1 MDAKKIDFLQGIAIN
16 DVPSGAIVRGVVD
29 SEDAILVR
37 RGDDFFFIGAQ
48 CSHYHGE
55 LADGLIVGDTVR
67 CPLHH
72 ACFSLRT
79 GTALKAPALDP
90 IACWRAERVGD
101 RVFAREKLK
110 QQNAATLTLA
120 PGQSAPGQ
128 SAAASVVIVGGGAAG
143 LAAADMLRRENYPG
157 PITMISSDDSA
168 PYDRPNLSK
177 DFLTGN
183 APADWIP
190 LRGPDWYQ
198 DKKIDLMLNAPV
210 VQIDPKQGRVL
221 LAGGRSVNF
230 GALLLAMGADPVHLD
245 IPSAGNLP
253 RLYLRS
259 FSDSRAIVAAAA
271 SAKRVVVVGS
281 SFIGLEVA
289 ASLRQRGAEVHVVSH
304 DTVPLLRVMGAEV
317 GGFVRKLHETQGVT
331 FHLGTSVA
339 RIDGNL
345 VLLGNGSTLSADLM
359 VLGAGVRPNLELAQQ
374 AGLAIDR
381 GISVDEFL
389 QTSVPGIYAAGD
401 VARWPDAR
409 SKQRIRVEHWV
420 VAEQQG
426 QTAARNILGARQPFD
441 AVPFFWSQHYDV
453 TINYSGHAESWD
465 SIDVD
470 GSLESRNCTIKYRR
484 GDRTLAVATIGRD
497 LANLHAEHDMEL
509 AAAR

>member
-55 LADGLIVGDTVR
+55 LADGLIVGDTIH

-101 RVFAREKLK
+101 RVLAREKLK
-110 QQNAATLTLA
+110 LQNAATLVA
-120 PGQSAPGQ
+120 PAQPGP
-128 SAAASVVIVGGGAAG
+128 ASVVIVGGGAAG

-157 PITMISSDDSA
+157 PITLISSDDSA

-210 VQIDPKQGRVL
+210 AQIDPQQARVL
-221 LAGGRSVNF
+221 LADGRSVNF

-245 IPSAGNLP
+245 IPSTGNLP

-289 ASLRQRGAEVHVVSH
+289 ASLRQRGAEVHVVSP
-304 DTVPLLRVMGAEV
+304 DTVPLLRVMGAEI
-317 GGFVRKLHETQGVT
+317 GAFVRKLHETQGVT

-345 VLLGNGSTLSADLM
+345 VLLQNGSSLSADLM
-359 VLGAGVRPNLELAQQ
+359 VLGVGVRPNLQLAQR

-381 GISVDEFL
+381 GISVDEYL
-389 QTSVPGIYAAGD
+389 QTSMPGIYAAGD
-401 VARWPDAR
+401 VARWPDAH
-409 SKQRIRVEHWV
+409 SKERIRVEHWV

-426 QTAARNILGARQPFD
+426 QTAARNMLGARQPFD
-441 AVPFFWSQHYDV
+441 SVPFFWSQHYDV

-465 SIDVD
+465 SIDID
-470 GSLESRNCTIKYRR
+470 GSLESRNCTVTYRR
-484 GDRTLAVATIGRD
+484 GDRTLAVVTIGRD
-497 LANLHAEHDMEL
+497 LANLRAEHDMEL
-509 AAAR
+509 AAAQ

>member
-1 MDAKKIDFLQGIAIN
+1 MDAKKVDFLQGIAIN

-55 LADGLIVGDTVR
+55 LADGLIVGDTIH

-101 RVFAREKLK
+101 RVLAREKLK
-110 QQNAATLTLA
+110 LQNAATLVA
-120 PGQSAPGQ
+120 PAQPGP
-128 SAAASVVIVGGGAAG
+128 ASVVIVGGGAAG

-157 PITMISSDDSA
+157 PITLISSDDSA

-210 VQIDPKQGRVL
+210 AQIDPQQARVL
-221 LAGGRSVNF
+221 LADGRSVNF

-245 IPSAGNLP
+245 IPSTGNLP

-289 ASLRQRGAEVHVVSH
+289 ASLRQRGAEVHVVSP
-304 DTVPLLRVMGAEV
+304 DTVPLLRVMGAEI
-317 GGFVRKLHETQGVT
+317 GAFVRKLHETQGVT

-345 VLLGNGSTLSADLM
+345 VLLQNGSSLSADLM
-359 VLGAGVRPNLELAQQ
+359 VLGVGVRPNLQLAQR

-381 GISVDEFL
+381 GISVDEYL
-389 QTSVPGIYAAGD
+389 QTSMPGIYAAGD
-401 VARWPDAR
+401 VARWPDAH
-409 SKQRIRVEHWV
+409 SKERIRVEHWV

-426 QTAARNILGARQPFD
+426 QTAARNMLGARQPFD
-441 AVPFFWSQHYDV
+441 SVPFFWSQHYDV

-465 SIDVD
+465 SIDID
-470 GSLESRNCTIKYRR
+470 GSLESRNCTVTYRR
-484 GDRTLAVATIGRD
+484 GDRTLAVVTIGRD
-497 LANLHAEHDMEL
+497 LANLRAEHDMEL
-509 AAAR
+509 AAAQ

>member
-37 RGDDFFFIGAQ
+37 RGDDFFFVGAQ

-101 RVFAREKLK
+101 RVMAREKLK
-110 QQNAATLTLA
+110 QQNAATLMVA
-120 PGQSAPGQ
+120 PAHSAP
-128 SAAASVVIVGGGAAG
+128 ACVVILGGGAAG

-157 PITMISSDDSA
+157 PIAMISSDDSA

-198 DKKIDLMLNAPV
+198 DKKIDLMLNATAA
-210 VQIDPKQGRVL
+210 QIDPKQGRVL
-221 LAGGRSVNF
+221 LADGRSVNF
-230 GALLLAMGADPVHLD
+230 GALLLAVGADPVHLD

-289 ASLRQRGAEVHVVSH
+289 ASLRQRGAEVHVVSS
-304 DTVPLLRVMGAEV
+304 DTVPLLRVMGAEI

-339 RIDGNL
+339 RIDGDL
-345 VLLGNGSTLSADLM
+345 VFLQNGSSLSADLM
-359 VLGAGVRPNLELAQQ
+359 VLGVGVRPNLQLAQQ

-389 QTSVPGIYAAGD
+389 QTSVQGIYAAGD
-401 VARWPDAR
+401 VARWPDAH
-409 SKQRIRVEHWV
+409 SKERIRVEHWV

-426 QTAARNILGARQPFD
+426 QTAARNMLGARQPF
-441 AVPFFWSQHYDV
+441 ASVPFFWSQHYDV

-465 SIDVD
+465 AIDVD
-470 GSLESRNCTIKYRR
+470 GSLEARNCTVKYRR
-484 GDRTLAVATIGRD
+484 GDRTLAVVTIGRD

>member
-16 DVPSGAIVRGVVD
+16 DVPSGTLVRGVID
-29 SEDAILVR
+29 SDDAILVR

-72 ACFSLRT
+72 ACFSVRT

-101 RVFAREKLK
+101 RVIAREKLK
-110 QQNAATLTLA
+110 QQNAATPMVA
-120 PGQSAPGQ
+120 HAQSAP
-128 SAAASVVIVGGGAAG
+128 ASVVIVGGGAAG

-190 LRGPDWYQ
+190 LRAPDWYQ
-198 DKKIDLMLNAPV
+198 DRKIDLMLNAPV
-210 VQIDPKQGRVL
+210 AQIDPQQGRVL
-221 LAGGRSVNF
+221 LADGRSVNF
-230 GALLLAMGADPVHLD
+230 GALLLAMGADPVHMD
-245 IPSAGNLP
+245 IPSAGSLP

-259 FSDSRAIVAAAA
+259 FSDSRAIVAAAT

-289 ASLRQRGAEVHVVSH
+289 ASLRQRGTEVHVVSP
-304 DTVPLLRVMGAEV
+304 DTVPLLRVMGAEI
-317 GGFVRKLHETQGVT
+317 GGFVRKLHEAQGVT
-331 FHLGTSVA
+331 FHLGTSVT

-345 VLLGNGSTLSADLM
+345 VLLQNGSTLSADLM
-359 VLGAGVRPNLELAQQ
+359 VLGVGVRPNLQLAQQ

-389 QTSVPGIYAAGD
+389 QTSAPGIYAAGD
-401 VARWPDAR
+401 VARWPDAH

-426 QTAARNILGARQPFD
+426 QTAARNMLGARQPFD
-441 AVPFFWSQHYDV
+441 SVPFFWSQHYDV

-465 SIDVD
+465 SIHVD
-470 GSLESRNCTIKYRR
+470 GSLESRNCTVEYRR
-484 GDRTLAVATIGRD
+484 GDRALAVVTIGRD
-497 LANLHAEHDMEL
+497 LANLHAEHAMEL

>member
-16 DVPSGAIVRGVVD
+16 DVPSGSIVRGVVD

-55 LADGLIVGDTVR
+55 LADGLIVGETVR

-101 RVFAREKLK
+101 RVIAREKLK
-110 QQNAATLTLA
+110 QQNAATLTGA
-120 PGQSAPGQ
+120 PAQSAP
-128 SAAASVVIVGGGAAG
+128 ASVVIVGGGAAG

-183 APADWIP
+183 AQADWIP
-190 LRGPDWYQ
+190 LRGPDWYR
-198 DKKIDLMLNAPV
+198 DKQIDLMLNAPV
-210 VQIDPKQGRVL
+210 AQIDPKQRRVL
-221 LAGGRSVNF
+221 LADGRSVNF

-259 FSDSRAIVAAAA
+259 FSDSRAIVAAAG
-271 SAKRVVVVGS
+271 SAKKIVVVGS

-289 ASLRQRGAEVHVVSH
+289 ASLRQRGAEVHVVSP
-304 DTVPLLRVMGAEV
+304 DTVPLLRVMGAEI

-339 RIDGNL
+339 RIDGNR
-345 VLLGNGSTLSADLM
+345 VLLQNGSSLSADLM
-359 VLGAGVRPNLELAQQ
+359 VLGVGVRPNLQLAQQ

-401 VARWPDAR
+401 VARWPDAH
-409 SKQRIRVEHWV
+409 SKERIRVEHWV
-420 VAEQQG
+420 VAELQG
-426 QTAARNILGARQPFD
+426 QTAARNMLGARQPFD
-441 AVPFFWSQHYDV
+441 SVPFFWSQHYDV

-465 SIDVD
+465 SIDID
-470 GSLESRNCTIKYRR
+470 GSLESRNCTAKYRR
-484 GDRTLAVATIGRD
+484 GDRTLAVVTIGRD
-497 LANLHAEHDMEL
+497 LANLQAEQDMEL